1 MTTRINDAILFH
13 TNVKVIDKLYR
24 VAFKKDDTVKLVAK
38 RAMELSHVNDRQL
51 YLGICD
57 QINKAYVEYQ
67 TK

>member
-38 RAMELSHVNDRQL
+38 RAMELSHVN
-51 YLGICD
+51 ICD